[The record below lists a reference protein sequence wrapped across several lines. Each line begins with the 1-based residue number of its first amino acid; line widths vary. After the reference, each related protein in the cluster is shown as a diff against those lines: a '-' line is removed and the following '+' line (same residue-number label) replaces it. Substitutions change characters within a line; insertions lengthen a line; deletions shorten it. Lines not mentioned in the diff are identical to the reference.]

1 MLTLRISRQR
11 RTSSLARRTCP
22 PQNLSKRSYSYRASR
37 VSWSCLVSF
46 VELPGFFANLYLL
59 PDPGGQ
65 LHFFTLPELGILP
78 IPPIKNV
85 QAITVDQQVLTRPFL
100 QAPIHTVEAV
110 DFCVIKKTGIDL
122 FSLREKLV
130 FHRVNTIQSQPG
142 SMFSRFNRMSP
153 WAIADPVHVK
163 WGLYF
168 VSPTEKISTSSTFGG
183 GICCP

>member
-1 MLTLRISRQR
+1 
-11 RTSSLARRTCP
+11 
-22 PQNLSKRSYSYRASR
+22 
-37 VSWSCLVSF
+37 
-46 VELPGFFANLYLL
+46 VELFGLFANLCLL
-59 PDPGGQ
+59 SHPGGQ

-130 FHRVNTIQSQPG
+130 FHRVN
-142 SMFSRFNRMSP
+142 
-153 WAIADPVHVK
+153 H
-163 WGLYF
+163 Y
-168 VSPTEKISTSSTFGG
+168 STSTGQHVQ
-183 GICCP
+183 